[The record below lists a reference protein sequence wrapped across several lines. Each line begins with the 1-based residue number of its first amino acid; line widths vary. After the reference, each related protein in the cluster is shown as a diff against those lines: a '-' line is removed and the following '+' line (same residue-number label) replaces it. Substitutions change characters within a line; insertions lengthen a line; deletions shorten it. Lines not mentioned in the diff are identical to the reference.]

1 MDLKDYITIEDFAKM
16 AKVSHQAIY
25 DLILKK
31 RLPATDILGKKV
43 IDITDETIKAYLIN
57 NKGDS

>member
-25 DLILKK
+25 DLILKD
-31 RLPATDILGKKV
+31 RLPATEILGK
-43 IDITDETIKAYLIN
+43 
-57 NKGDS
+57 